1 MNQFKAIAA
10 ILLIFGS
17 GVGTGYLLK
26 PGSDAPA
33 AANKNPGN
41 SAKKPLN
48 AKRSIGPVFFRSL
61 GHLNNHLELS
71 ADQQKKIGDIMDSS
85 RERIAEKGA
94 DFREV
99 LEGEHAEWRKAVRAV
114 LTPDQRKK
122 FDSISNFRFRKE
134 PGRPEGSESGRP
146 QSFKVPRLQSVEGD
160 GSV

>member
-17 GVGTGYLLK
+17 GLGTGYLLK

-33 AANKNPGN
+33 AANKNPSN

-71 ADQQKKIGDIMDSS
+71 SDQQKQIGDIMDSS

-94 DFREV
+94 DFRQTFEKV
-99 LEGEHAEWRKAVRAV
+99 SRAFSLV
-114 LTPDQRKK
+114 
-122 FDSISNFRFRKE
+122 SILLDNWAYFFFHPIPNGISR
-134 PGRPEGSESGRP
+134 
-146 QSFKVPRLQSVEGD
+146 QDMIIL
-160 GSV
+160 